1 MIFIVLGETIPAV
14 WAESNE
20 IAALR
25 SEVAPPEG
33 VSIPVEWGSLLD
45 ELKASDVVDTVLLNK
60 GLVEARGHG
69 LTTAEE
75 ARFNGES
82 HELIRIDNES
92 KTYLMYVFWAVAFV
106 NANPLL
112 NESAHMYGN
121 KTSPVGAAKYGSL
134 ALFNFTPAQQA
145 LIEDVALNSY
155 RPCCNAPTLTPDCSH
170 GFAALGLLEFLVSKG
185 VGRDDL
191 FKTLLQFNSYSFTNE
206 YVDVALM
213 LQEQGGQSWSS
224 ANATQLIGY
233 SYSSIEAHQAIRK
246 YLVERG
252 IYDPQTGTYSQDL
265 LTKYR
270 EPILILAATI
280 VTAAAVALVGV
291 IWIRRSPDE
300 EPSTSSVVVSEPT
313 AVDGGDGSI

>member
-25 SEVAPPEG
+25 SEVAPPDG
-33 VSIPVEWGSLLD
+33 VSIPVEWGNLLA
-45 ELKASDVVDTVLLNK
+45 ELKASGVVDTALLNK
-60 GLVEARGHG
+60 GLVAARGHG
-69 LTTAEE
+69 LTAAEE

-134 ALFNFTPAQQA
+134 ALFKFSPVQQA

-155 RPCCNAPTLTPDCSH
+155 RPCCNAPTLKPDCSH
-170 GFAALGLLEFLVSKG
+170 GFAALGLLEFLTSKG
-185 VGRDDL
+185 FSRDDL
-191 FKTLLQFNSYSFTNE
+191 FKTLLQFNIYSFTNE

-213 LQEQGGQSWSS
+213 LQEQGQSWSS
-224 ANATQLIGY
+224 ANATQIIGY

-270 EPILILAATI
+270 EPILILAATV

-291 IWIRRSPDE
+291 IWIRRSPDD
-300 EPSTSSVVVSEPT
+300 EPSTSPTVVVSEPPT
-313 AVDGGDGSI
+313 ADGGDGS